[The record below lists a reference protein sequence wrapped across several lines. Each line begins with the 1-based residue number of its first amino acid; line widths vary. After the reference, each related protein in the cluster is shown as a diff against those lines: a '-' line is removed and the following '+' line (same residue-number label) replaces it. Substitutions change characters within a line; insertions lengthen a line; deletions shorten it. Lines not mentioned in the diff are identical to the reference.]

1 MPVTKIPG
9 PKGKGRWK
17 ASYYG
22 QTKTFAS
29 ESAANK
35 WAEKI
40 KEEYAAY
47 KKGRKNPK
55 RGRFPRRMGGI
66 GEEIA

>member
-29 ESAANK
+29 EGAANK

-40 KEEYAAY
+40 KQEYSAY
-47 KKGRKNPK
+47 KKGRPRRKGP
-55 RGRFPRRMGGI
+55 FPRRGGGN
-66 GEEIA
+66 GERVA